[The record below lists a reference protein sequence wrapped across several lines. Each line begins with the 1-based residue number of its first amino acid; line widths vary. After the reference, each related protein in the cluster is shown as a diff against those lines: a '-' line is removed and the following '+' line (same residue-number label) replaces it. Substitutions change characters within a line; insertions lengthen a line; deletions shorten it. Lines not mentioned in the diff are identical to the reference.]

1 MKDPDSLNL
10 TKEQIL
16 ERLEKIQKNILSSKE
31 GKIKEVKFKLVLG
44 FVKWL
49 VTHYDIDVL
58 NNIFLNI
65 VKEFDDMRYEN
76 MLNDPDSG
84 LSNLNILKKV
94 KEGEKENVKK

>member
-1 MKDPDSLNL
+1 LKDPDSLNL